1 MTSSCAR
8 RSGATSTRSS
18 SWWTATATSSCAW
31 RRASPGRTRPR
42 TSPRTRSCAR
52 TTGSAADSIGSFIP
66 RFAGVPVLLVVGFV
80 AVAVIR
86 RVLVRVLRAAG
97 LDDAGERWGAA
108 DVLERFGFDRSLSK
122 VLGGAVRVGLL
133 LVVLFAALSLLGLQ
147 FLSASLNAAILYL
160 PRVLFAFLLV
170 LAGMVISEF
179 VRRQVDRLA
188 TQMDIPGPLGGLA
201 QAVVL
206 AVFVVT
212 ALAQV
217 GVPTQILLVLVAVL
231 LAAAALTLAL
241 AFGIGGRE
249 MAREVSARRYVEG
262 AFRVGEEITVA
273 EVRGR
278 ISSIEATG
286 TVLETTAGE
295 RVRVPNSRLIAGVVH
310 LHDSQS

>member
-1 MTSSCAR
+1 MTLLADIIES
-8 RSGATSTRSS
+8 
-18 SWWTATATSSCAW
+18 
-31 RRASPGRTRPR
+31 AS
-42 TSPRTRSCAR
+42 
-52 TTGSAADSIGSFIP
+52 DSLGSFLP
-66 RFAGVPVLLVVGFV
+66 RLVGALVLLVVGLIVV
-80 AVAVIR
+80 ALLR
-86 RVLVRVLRAAG
+86 RMLAKVLRAVG
-97 LDDAGERWGAA
+97 LDAAGERWGAA
-108 DVLERFGFDRSLSK
+108 DVLERFGLGRSLVS
-122 VLGGAVRVGLL
+122 VLAGAVRIGLI
-133 LVVLFAALSLLGLQ
+133 VVVVFAALSLLGLA

-160 PRVLFAFLLV
+160 PRVLLAFLLL
-170 LAGMVISEF
+170 LAGMVVSEF
-179 VRRQVDRLA
+179 VRRQVDHLA

-262 AFRVGEEITVA
+262 AFTVGQEITVA
-273 EVRGR
+273 EVRGK
-278 ISSIEATG
+278 IAAIEATG

-310 LHDSQS
+310 LHDSAG